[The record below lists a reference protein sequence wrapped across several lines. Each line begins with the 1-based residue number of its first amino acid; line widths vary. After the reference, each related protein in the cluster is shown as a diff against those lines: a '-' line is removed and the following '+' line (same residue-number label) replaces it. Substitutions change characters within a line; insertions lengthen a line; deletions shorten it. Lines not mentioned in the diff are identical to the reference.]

1 MTKKRTG
8 GVRNDSSNLLEYTRE
23 ELRDY
28 YELLSKQHPF
38 PKREKLSVKVVTP
51 PVDSRK
57 CFGDRNDTPL
67 NYGDDDS
74 RPE

>member
-23 ELRDY
+23 ELRGY
-28 YELLSKQHPF
+28 YDLLSQQHPF

-51 PVDSRK
+51 PVDSPK
-57 CFGDRNDTPL
+57 CNDTPL
-67 NYGDDDS
+67 YYGDYDS